1 MDNKSDISEI
11 QSYITANLNEE
22 FCVAILVTKRSK
34 FVVHGRRC
42 IILSFSNRSDPESD
56 YDQDSVLSRLVSRV
70 LAFETT
76 RISQRRKPISHQVTA
91 IRDSHPCW

>member
-42 IILSFSNRSDPESD
+42 IILAFQTDLIQRAIMIRTLFFPD
-56 YDQDSVLSRLVSRV
+56 LSLEFLLSKQLEVPR
-70 LAFETT
+70 EG
-76 RISQRRKPISHQVTA
+76 SQYLTK
-91 IRDSHPCW
+91 